1 MTLPAKLSRREREIM
16 DLVFALNQ
24 ATLGEILDRMED
36 PPTRPALRSIL
47 TILET
52 KGHLQHRKSG
62 REFVYAATHE
72 KKGAGRSAL
81 RRVLDGDRLVPH
93 GVHAVVAGDRLD
105 IALHDRT
112 LAHPAVVETD
122 LRWIPGLLARR
133 YPLPL

>member
-47 TILET
+47 TILEN

-81 RRVLDGDRLVPH
+81 RRVLDVFFGGSLQDAVAAHLAGPGEKIDRGELAALEQLVAQAAK
-93 GVHAVVAGDRLD
+93 GQTKKDQQ
-105 IALHDRT
+105 IAL
-112 LAHPAVVETD
+112 P
-122 LRWIPGLLARR
+122 
-133 YPLPL
+133 

>member
-47 TILET
+47 TILEN

-72 KKGAGRSAL
+72 KTGAGRSAL
-81 RRVLDGDRLVPH
+81 RRVLDVFFGGSLQDAVAAHLADPGEKIDRGELAALEQLVAQAAK
-93 GVHAVVAGDRLD
+93 GQTKKDQ
-105 IALHDRT
+105 
-112 LAHPAVVETD
+112 
-122 LRWIPGLLARR
+122 
-133 YPLPL
+133 

>member
-47 TILET
+47 TILEN
-52 KGHLQHRKSG
+52 KGHLQHSKSG

-72 KKGAGRSAL
+72 KSGAGKSAL
-81 RRVLDGDRLVPH
+81 RRVLDVFFGGSLQDAVAAHLADPGEKIDAGELAALEQLV
-93 GVHAVVAGDRLD
+93 AQAAKRQTKK
-105 IALHDRT
+105 AK
-112 LAHPAVVETD
+112 
-122 LRWIPGLLARR
+122 
-133 YPLPL
+133 

>member
-36 PPTRPALRSIL
+36 PPTRPALRSLL

-81 RRVLDGDRLVPH
+81 RRVLDVFFGGSLQDAVAAHLADPGEKIAPAELAALEKLVAQAAQGQTKKDPS
-93 GVHAVVAGDRLD
+93 
-105 IALHDRT
+105 IAL
-112 LAHPAVVETD
+112 P
-122 LRWIPGLLARR
+122 
-133 YPLPL
+133 

>member
-81 RRVLDGDRLVPH
+81 RRVLDVFFG
-93 GVHAVVAGDRLD
+93 GS
-105 IALHDRT
+105 LHDAVAAH
-112 LAHPAVVETD
+112 LADPGEKIAPAE
-122 LRWIPGLLARR
+122 LAALEKLVAQAAQGQTKKD
-133 YPLPL
+133 P

>member
-81 RRVLDGDRLVPH
+81 RRVLDVFFGGSLQDAVAAHLAAPGEKIAPAELAALEKLVAQAAQGQTKKDP
-93 GVHAVVAGDRLD
+93 
-105 IALHDRT
+105 
-112 LAHPAVVETD
+112 
-122 LRWIPGLLARR
+122 
-133 YPLPL
+133 

>member
-16 DLVFALNQ
+16 DLVFALNP

-36 PPTRPALRSIL
+36 PPTRPALRSLL

-81 RRVLDGDRLVPH
+81 RRVLDVFFGGSLQDAVAAHLADPGEKIAPAELAALEQLVAQAAQGQTKKDPS
-93 GVHAVVAGDRLD
+93 
-105 IALHDRT
+105 IAL
-112 LAHPAVVETD
+112 P
-122 LRWIPGLLARR
+122 
-133 YPLPL
+133 